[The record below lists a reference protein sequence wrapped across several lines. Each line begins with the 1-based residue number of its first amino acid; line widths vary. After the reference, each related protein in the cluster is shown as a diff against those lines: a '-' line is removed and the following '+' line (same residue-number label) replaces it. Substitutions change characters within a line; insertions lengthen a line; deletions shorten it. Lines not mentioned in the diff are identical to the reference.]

1 MSDGSQ
7 QHPQRFADIFPPDS
21 CYCLRMLNLRRCVVG
36 VVAVLLVA
44 LGTIA
49 GCGGDSST
57 PTAPSPTSP
66 TITGVA
72 VSPSGVGIESATP
85 FTFTVQGVSDPD
97 GESTYVWTSTDGQ
110 TVPSTTGTVAS
121 FIYERSG
128 VFEMRVTVTNSQGVS
143 ASAAKAV
150 TITNLTGVW
159 DLNCVNPNTYY
170 PYMPSLFVVTLAQS
184 NNHAPTYTGDS
195 GTQLSGS
202 ITGTSSGLGYVE
214 MRSWTES
221 IGRGGVYSGPGD
233 PRHGQ
238 ELYPIKRHFSLGVE
252 GYDNPWGAW
261 TEDLLFYLALNETG
275 TLATSFRDI
284 VMCGPVVAT
293 LR

>member
-1 MSDGSQ
+1 
-7 QHPQRFADIFPPDS
+7 
-21 CYCLRMLNLRRCVVG
+21 MLNLRRGVVG
-36 VVAVLLVA
+36 LVAVLLVA

-97 GESTYVWTSTDGQ
+97 GEATYLWTSTDGQ

-202 ITGTSSGLGYVE
+202 ISGSG
-214 MRSWTES
+214 WTRDLRV
-221 IGRGGVYSGPGD
+221 GRAYSDDLNPSRYA
-233 PRHGQ
+233 PRT
-238 ELYPIKRHFSLGVE
+238 FNFGVE
-252 GYDNPWGAW
+252 SPQNPWAQYA
-261 TEDLLFYLALNETG
+261 EDMYFTLALNETG
-275 TLATSFRDI
+275 TSATGTTYNL
-284 VMCGPVVAT
+284 CGSVVAS
-293 LR
+293 RR